1 MRRYGQTVSKA
12 HGTLLN
18 LTEDYGTVAVLHLV
32 EDWDTEGSLSIAR
45 FNGHIIEDFKESGT
59 TVPTADGV
67 AH

>member
-1 MRRYGQTVSKA
+1 M
-12 HGTLLN
+12 LN